1 MNGTED
7 ILNDLEY
14 SILISQV
21 IVGKVISGFISDL
34 ELDATT
40 TPKRSADWYAKV
52 VATNC
57 APGTQEY
64 CFPQELP
71 GDNSTDIPSTET
83 VSTEAPADTDA
94 PGGDGSSAVAIVAST
109 VLSALLSLL

>member
-1 MNGTED
+1 MD
-7 ILNDLEY
+7 Y
-14 SILISQV
+14 FILISQV
-21 IVGKVISGFISDL
+21 IVYKVISGFISDS

-40 TPKRSADWYAKV
+40 VPKRSADWYAKV

-57 APGTQEY
+57 APGTAEY
-64 CFPQELP
+64 CFGQELP
-71 GDNSTDIPSTET
+71 GDNSTDIPSTGE
-83 VSTEAPADTDA
+83 TEAPADTEAPAETDA